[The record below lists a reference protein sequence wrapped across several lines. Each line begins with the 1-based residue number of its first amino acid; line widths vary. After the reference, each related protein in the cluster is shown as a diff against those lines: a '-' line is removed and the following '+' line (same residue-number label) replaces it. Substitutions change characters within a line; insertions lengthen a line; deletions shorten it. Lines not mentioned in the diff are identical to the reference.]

1 MTPKEFPRIIGFT
14 GLAGAGKS
22 TAAFFV
28 VGHYADF
35 RRLSFADP
43 LRDMLA
49 AIGLGYNP
57 MLMEKNTPHYL
68 LCGKT
73 PRYALQ
79 TLGTEW
85 GRNLIGP
92 DLWKNAAMSRA
103 KIALANG
110 ERVVFDDVRFDNE
123 AAAIR
128 EMGGIIIELLNP
140 NVTTRMA
147 HASEAGIDGHHID
160 CVISANSVSALKEQ
174 LTSKFNAYAPY

>member
-28 VGHYADF
+28 VGHYPDF

-57 MLMEKNTPHYL
+57 MLLEKNTPHYL

-110 ERVVFDDVRFDNE
+110 QRVVFDDVRFDNE
-123 AAAIR
+123 AVAIR
-128 EMGGIIIELLNP
+128 EMGGEIIELLNP
-140 NVTTRMA
+140 NVATRMA
-147 HASEAGIDGHHID
+147 HASEAGLSIGNIDTT
-160 CVISANSVSALKEQ
+160 ISAHSVDALKELL
-174 LTSKFNAYAPY
+174 LTHFNAYASY